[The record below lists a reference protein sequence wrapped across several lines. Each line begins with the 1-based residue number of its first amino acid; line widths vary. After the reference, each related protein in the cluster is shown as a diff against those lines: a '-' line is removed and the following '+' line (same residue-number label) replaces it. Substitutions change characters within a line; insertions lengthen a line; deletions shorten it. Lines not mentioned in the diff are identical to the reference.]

1 MDNKVMERLIS
12 FESKAL
18 LEVALADQ
26 IATILRSEIATK
38 GTASILL
45 SGGSTPKNLYQ
56 KLGEI
61 DLEWSNVH
69 VGLVDER
76 FVPQDSTFSNETLIR
91 ESLMH
96 SKAVSALFHPMVIN
110 ASDYSEN
117 LTLATEENRVFENP
131 DVIVLG
137 MGDDGHTASL
147 FPNDLSSEDATFSER
162 LLANTNAP
170 NEPTKRITFC
180 GPILKKGKHNFLMIT
195 GARKLDVLSESTERK
210 YPIHHFIPFLEG
222 IYYSENS

>member
-18 LEVALADQ
+18 LEVDLAQ
-26 IATILRSEIATK
+26 RIADILRSEIEKK
-38 GTASILL
+38 GTATLLL

-56 KLGEI
+56 KLSEI
-61 DLEWSNVH
+61 DLDWSNVH

-76 FVPQDSTFSNETLIR
+76 FVSQDSSFSNETLIR
-91 ESLMH
+91 ESLMQN
-96 SKAVSALFHPMVIN
+96 KAATAHFHPMVIN

-147 FPNDLSSEDATFSER
+147 FPNDLSSEEATFSER

-170 NEPTKRITFC
+170 NEPTQRITFS

-195 GARKLDVLSESTERK
+195 GARKLDILSESIERM

-222 IYYSENS
+222 IYYTENS

>member
-1 MDNKVMERLIS
+1 MDNKVMERLNS
-12 FESKAL
+12 FDSKAL

-26 IATILRSEIATK
+26 IATILQSEIKAK

-61 DLEWSNVH
+61 DLDWSNVH

-76 FVPQDSTFSNETLIR
+76 FVPQDSPYSNETLIR
-91 ESLMH
+91 ESLMQN
-96 SKAVSALFHPMVIN
+96 KAASAHFHPMVIN
-110 ASDYSEN
+110 TSDYSGN

-131 DVIVLG
+131 DIIVLG

-147 FPNDLSSEDATFSER
+147 FPNDVSSEEATFSVH

-170 NEPTKRITFC
+170 NDPTQRITFC

-222 IYYSENS
+222 IYYTENS